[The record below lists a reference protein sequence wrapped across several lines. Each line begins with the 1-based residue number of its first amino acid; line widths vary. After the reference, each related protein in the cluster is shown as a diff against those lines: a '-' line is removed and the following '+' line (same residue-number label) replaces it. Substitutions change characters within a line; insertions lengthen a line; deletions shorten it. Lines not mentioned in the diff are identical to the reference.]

1 MSGMPGRGSTL
12 EITEPEVLYW
22 EDFQLL
28 FFRAHRQG
36 EHVSLVGATGSGK
49 SVCGIEL
56 CKIISHRRA
65 KDGRPARVTVL
76 ADKPRDDTI
85 MRLHTRDKWPILKK
99 WPPNYGQEHCIVWPK
114 GGSPSEMHKRH
125 RAVFLPLLERV
136 YQEGGQTVYIDE
148 AAYFEDNPPSGLGMR
163 GTMSQFWRAA
173 RSNKVSMISATQR
186 PTHVSRLMWS
196 EPSWLF
202 IFKVEDDEDLKRVAQ
217 LSGDKQNV
225 WRIVP
230 RLGGH
235 EFLCVRRQR
244 GGSHALYVSRVS
256 DVTYDNRDN
265 RDKREAR

>member
-1 MSGMPGRGSTL
+1 MF
-12 EITEPEVLYW
+12 
-22 EDFQLL
+22 FQG
-28 FFRAHRQG
+28 HKPG

-56 CKIISHRRA
+56 CKLLALRKA

-85 MRLHTRDKWPILKK
+85 MRLHKKNGWPIIKR
-99 WPPNYGQEHCIVWPK
+99 WPPNYGQEHVIVWPR
-114 GGSPSEMHKRH
+114 GGTPSEEVKRH
-125 RAVFLPLLERV
+125 RAVFLPLLEAI

-148 AAYFEDNPPSGLGMR
+148 AAYFEDTAPSGLGMR
-163 GTMSQFWRAA
+163 GTMSKFWRAA
-173 RSNKVSMISATQR
+173 RSNKVSMVAGTQR

-202 IFKVEDDEDLKRVAQ
+202 IFSVEDDEDLKRVAQ
-217 LSGDKQNV
+217 LSGRRGDV

-230 RLGGH
+230 KLGGH

-244 GGSHALYVSRVS
+244 DGRHSLYVSRVA
-256 DVTYDNRDN
+256 DVTSDKRDN
-265 RDKREAR
+265 RDRE